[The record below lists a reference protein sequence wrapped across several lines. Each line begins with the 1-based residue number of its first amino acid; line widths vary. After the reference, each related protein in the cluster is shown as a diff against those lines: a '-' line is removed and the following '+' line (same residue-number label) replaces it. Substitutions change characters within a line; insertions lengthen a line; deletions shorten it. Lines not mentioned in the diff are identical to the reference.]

1 VSVFLLW
8 LCLSVDPRPLPR
20 AAPQG
25 APSNLKVNVLA
36 REDLDSDHL
45 RALAKPQVVLWLST
59 RSNVLSESVLS
70 SLSRFDEAW
79 VQLKSPFEPSQLAQ
93 LEKLPRVGFW
103 VSAAELSGKGA
114 GRLKGPRRVAVS
126 LEGPLDEAMA
136 AKLEALRPAWIF
148 WSKTGPVD
156 VLTWS
161 QFKQLPG
168 KKLYRPETDQL
179 TRVDC
184 GARADAREPAAW
196 VHVTLL
202 MALAGDVFPCGKG
215 GWIQLE
221 PSSDPWI
228 ALSLLARDPSTE
240 LVFDVGAVEE
250 RSVATRRALDAL
262 LAH

>member
-1 VSVFLLW
+1 MSATAFVLW
-8 LCLSVDPRPLPR
+8 LCVSVDPRPLPR
-20 AAPQG
+20 AAPQLP
-25 APSNLKVNVLA
+25 PSNLKVNVLA

-45 RALAKPQVVLWLST
+45 RALARPQVVLWLST
-59 RSNVLSESVLS
+59 KSNVLSESVLT

-79 VQLKSPFEPSQLAQ
+79 VQLKSPFEPSHFAQ
-93 LEKLPRVGFW
+93 LEQLPRVGLW
-103 VSAAELSGKGA
+103 VSAAELAGKGA
-114 GRLKGPRRVAVS
+114 GRLKSPRRLAVS

-136 AKLEALRPAWIF
+136 AKLEAVRPAWIL
-148 WSKTGPVD
+148 WSHSGPVD

-168 KKLYRPETDQL
+168 KKLYRPETEQL
-179 TRVDC
+179 TRTDC
-184 GARADAREPAAW
+184 GVRGDAREPAAW

-215 GWIQLE
+215 GWVQLE

-240 LVFDVGAVEE
+240 LVFDVGAAED

-262 LAH
+262 